1 MIEILK
7 YIPLLLTIS
16 SFRYYKIYPV
26 ACLFMAAYLGYSSH
40 ILSKEFGLFFIKE
53 EALFLIVSV
62 LFFIFSFRK
71 NTKFFFRSKVHTLI
85 LFIIF
90 IEQSLFS
97 SLLLVELFRMSMFSK
112 ISSRHLENQL
122 VSLFIRSYFFICI
135 FLNINTQNYMMIKLS
150 LNDFN
155 IKQSFVFLAICY
167 LVDFVLEFYKDLDI
181 IKNKWTKVVSLIVF
195 ILVLINYVNGFG
207 LFGNFLF
214 TYISEFTIELSVF
227 LVLMFYLFRKIN
239 IFWPALLLVT
249 YFSSVVLVIN
259 SFYLYLLLS
268 PVFVLFISS
277 FFKNSLIEKII
288 SNEQALLPITFTF
301 FISIAGI
308 SYGNGMIKIIVSVIV
323 LCLIVKNYLNKVEIN
338 D

>member
-1 MIEILK
+1 
-7 YIPLLLTIS
+7 
-16 SFRYYKIYPV
+16 
-26 ACLFMAAYLGYSSH
+26 
-40 ILSKEFGLFFIKE
+40 
-53 EALFLIVSV
+53 
-62 LFFIFSFRK
+62 
-71 NTKFFFRSKVHTLI
+71 
-85 LFIIF
+85 
-90 IEQSLFS
+90 
-97 SLLLVELFRMSMFSK
+97 
-112 ISSRHLENQL
+112 
-122 VSLFIRSYFFICI
+122 
-135 FLNINTQNYMMIKLS
+135 MMIKLS

-239 IFWPALLLVT
+239 IFWAALLLVT